1 MSKFLKIA
9 IGYEMEEEEMKKI
22 LAENNMEPTDFE
34 NENEAYKYAAET
46 TFNSGLG
53 CSVELQEVIF
63 MFNIHD
69 WDSIYE
75 YFYDQAMNEVT
86 DEDYAY
92 AYGKSQ
98 ADLIYISE

>member
-9 IGYEMEEEEMKKI
+9 IEYEMEEEEMKKT
-22 LAENNMEPTDFE
+22 LAENNMELTDFE
-34 NENEAYKYAAET
+34 NEDAAYKYAAET
-46 TFNSGLG
+46 IFNSGLG

-75 YFYDQAMNEVT
+75 YFFEQAMNEVT
-86 DEDYAY
+86 D
-92 AYGKSQ
+92 
-98 ADLIYISE
+98 